1 MFIQQDAPL
10 PCVPAVGSLE
20 ASPSSTPLVPAEE
33 PGIRTVVITAPAL
46 TDVESRASFSA
57 VVEGPRAPTPDSFP
71 DSFPAL
77 GDAEEELDGEVNAY
91 GETVSTLGAHHEPP
105 VSTTDG
111 EDDGSDS
118 RFYDTRVRG
127 YEQTVYEDTEDD
139 GSDSIDPN
147 NPVINVMRLPDA
159 FVERHL
165 WDLPELLTPHGRY
178 PLEYDDAPSL
188 TRTPHSKT
196 ASRELLESRTT
207 TASTRTLRTTTASGK
222 CANLLPLPRR
232 KRRTRARTTGPPA
245 RSTPARATSW
255 RCCAR
260 RWASASLRGSRS
272 GASSCEFIFILVQY
286 GRLD

>member
-1 MFIQQDAPL
+1 MFCSQDAPL
-10 PCVPAVGSLE
+10 PCVPTVGSLE

-33 PGIRTVVITAPAL
+33 PEIRTVVLTAPTL

-91 GETVSTLGAHHEPP
+91 GETVSTLGAPHEPPP

-127 YEQTVYEDTEDD
+127 YEQTVYEDAEDD

-178 PLEYDDAPSL
+178 PLEYDDAVAQNPAL
-188 TRTPHSKT
+188 EDGFQR
-196 ASRELLESRTT
+196 ASREPNDDRLSHANSSDDDGFRKVRKPSSVATT
-207 TASTRTLRTTTASGK
+207 KAK
-222 CANLLPLPRR
+222 D
-232 KRRTRARTTGPPA
+232 
-245 RSTPARATSW
+245 ARANHRSAGQIY
-255 RCCAR
+255 AR
-260 RWASASLRGSRS
+260 ACDVLALLCEAVGLGVPSRVK
-272 GASSCEFIFILVQY
+272 IRRVKL
-286 GRLD
+286 

>member
-33 PGIRTVVITAPAL
+33 PGIRTVVITVPAL

-91 GETVSTLGAHHEPP
+91 GETVSTLGAPHEPP

-127 YEQTVYEDTEDD
+127 YEQTVYEDAEDD

-178 PLEYDDAPSL
+178 PLEYDDAVAQNPAL
-188 TRTPHSKT
+188 EDGFQR
-196 ASRELLESRTT
+196 ASREPNDDRVNSLNSSDDDGFRKVRKPSSVATT
-207 TASTRTLRTTTASGK
+207 KAK
-222 CANLLPLPRR
+222 D
-232 KRRTRARTTGPPA
+232 
-245 RSTPARATSW
+245 ARANHRSAGQIY
-255 RCCAR
+255 AR
-260 RWASASLRGSRS
+260 ACDVLALLCEAVGLGVPSRVK
-272 GASSCEFIFILVQY
+272 IRRVKL
-286 GRLD
+286 

>member
-1 MFIQQDAPL
+1 M
-10 PCVPAVGSLE
+10 E
-20 ASPSSTPLVPAEE
+20 A
-33 PGIRTVVITAPAL
+33 
-46 TDVESRASFSA
+46 RASFSA

-207 TASTRTLRTTTASGK
+207 TASH
-222 CANLLPLPRR
+222 ANSSDDDGFRKVRKPSSVATFESEGPRG
-232 KRRTRARTTGPPA
+232 TTGPPA